1 LPSQYYFIQN
11 RHDNRNEQ
19 TQNLKFN
26 IDYSPNEK
34 NNFNLIKAASDAGVK
49 LYFFKNQ
56 LRLNPHL
63 VRKVLT
69 TPFYRNRIDVVTFD

>member
-1 LPSQYYFIQN
+1 MTMTITICPSQSPKERIDRLWFQYLWHYY
-11 RHDNRNEQ
+11 
-19 TQNLKFN
+19 
-26 IDYSPNEK
+26 EK